1 MVYTYTME
9 RTQVYLSEA
18 EREALD
24 RRAEESG
31 QTRSH
36 VIREAIA
43 AYLQE
48 PTKSDLEQAIEASA
62 GAWKRKGAADV
73 DGATYV
79 ERLRTGQ
86 RWHQLYPEWETNVA
100 EASSRHTRPDL
111 EAIVPQKL
119 AAR

>member
-36 VIREAIA
+36 LIREAIA
-43 AYLQE
+43 AYLRE

-62 GAWKRKGAADV
+62 GAWRRKGTADV